1 MNKTLKRIL
10 NIALLLVL
18 LAAMLLPLTRLTAR
32 KDSTVRFDA
41 FLDHAGSYDVLFFGT
56 SHVRDG
62 VLPLELWETYGIS
75 AYNCASSGASL
86 PTTYWAMK
94 NALEQAQPEL
104 IVLDC
109 CLIRYPEK
117 SNDMSSLHD
126 MMDPYPLT
134 LTKLSA
140 AMDLCD
146 GEEQRGNLY
155 ELIFPFSV
163 YHSRWDQLTEEDFSP
178 QTNAANGATP
188 KVNVAAPNDFSPS
201 TRKAVLDPALPGVV
215 YLEKFIEECQSRG
228 IQLLLTYLPYAAP
241 SEDVEEA
248 NAVADLA
255 EKYGLHYINFFNEDL
270 IDLDTDLFDSFSHL
284 NPSGAQKVTAYLGE
298 YISRHYSVSDR
309 RGDSAYAWIDQ
320 ALTNYRGYMR
330 SLLGAERYLAGYLAL
345 LHDAS
350 YTPVIH
356 IPAGS
361 PVYGS
366 ELSLKLIENIPLEE
380 KPALLRQA
388 AESGAEYLLVVD
400 SAAGKI
406 HEFVGEMPKELICSL
421 GSLSLE
427 NGRLCLDGA
436 EYAPVA
442 AGDTDAALD
451 CFVFDSASGLHLDI
465 DRSFTLGD
473 EGFVV
478 AY

>member
-18 LAAMLLPLTRLTAR
+18 LFAMLLPLMRLTAR
-32 KDSTVRFDA
+32 KEGPARFVS
-41 FLDHAGSYDVLFFGT
+41 FFDHARDYDVLFFGT

-109 CLIRYPEK
+109 CRIRYPEK
-117 SNDMSSLHD
+117 RNDMASLHD

-134 LTKLSA
+134 LTKVAA

-146 GEEQRGNLY
+146 GEEQRRELY

-163 YHSRWDQLTEEDFSP
+163 YHSRWEELTEEDFSP
-178 QTNAANGATP
+178 QPNAANGATP
-188 KVNVAAPNDFSPS
+188 KVNVAEPNDFSPTS
-201 TRKAVLDPALPGVV
+201 RKADLDPALPGVV
-215 YLEKFIEECQSRG
+215 YLERFIADCQSRG

-241 SEDVEEA
+241 PADVEEA

-255 EKYGLHYINFFNEDL
+255 EKYGLGYINFFDEAL
-270 IDLDTDLFDSFSHL
+270 IDMDTDLFDSFSHL

-298 YISRHYSVSDR
+298 YISRNYSVSDR
-309 RGDSAYAWIDQ
+309 RGDSAYAWMDQ
-320 ALTNYRGYMR
+320 ALAAYRGHMR
-330 SLLGAERYLAGYLAL
+330 SLLGEEQYLSGYLAL

-350 YTPVIH
+350 YAPVIH

-361 PVYGS
+361 PLYAS
-366 ELSLKLIENIPLEE
+366 PLSLKLIENIPLEG
-380 KPALLRQA
+380 KPTLLRQA
-388 AESGAEYLLVVD
+388 AEAGAEYLLVVD
-400 SAAGKI
+400 SAAGEI
-406 HEFVGEMPKELICSL
+406 YEFAGELPAGLSCSL
-421 GSLSLE
+421 GQLRFADGVLSL
-427 NGRLCLDGA
+427 NGS
-436 EYAPVA
+436 EYAISTEAEERV
-442 AGDTDAALD
+442 LD
-451 CFVFDSASGLHLDI
+451 CFVFDSSGGLHLGL
-465 DRSFTLGD
+465 DRSFLPGED
-473 EGFVV
+473 GFVI

>member
-18 LAAMLLPLTRLTAR
+18 LIAMLLPLMRLTAQ
-32 KDSTVRFDA
+32 KDNTVRFDS
-41 FLDHAGSYDVLFFGT
+41 FFDHAGDYNVLFFGT

-62 VLPLELWETYGIS
+62 VLPLELWESYGIS

-86 PTTYWAMK
+86 PTTYWAMR

-109 CLIRYPEK
+109 CRIRYPEK
-117 SNDMSSLHD
+117 RNDMASLHD

-134 LTKLSA
+134 LTKVAA

-146 GEEQRGNLY
+146 SEEMRGELY

-163 YHSRWDQLTEEDFSP
+163 YHSRWEQLTAEDFSP
-178 QTNAANGATP
+178 QSNAANGATP
-188 KVNVAAPNDFSPS
+188 KVNVAVPNDFSPS
-201 TRKAVLDPALPGVV
+201 ARKTALDPALPGVV

-241 SEDVEEA
+241 PEDVEEA

-255 EKYGLHYINFFNEDL
+255 EKYGLHYINFLAEDL

-298 YISRHYSVSDR
+298 FISRHYTVSDL
-309 RGDSAYAWIDQ
+309 RGDSAYAWMDE
-320 ALTNYRGYMR
+320 ALSTYRGYMR
-330 SLLGAERYLAGYLAL
+330 SLLGEERYLAGYLAL
-345 LHDAS
+345 LRDAS
-350 YTPVIH
+350 YAPVIH

-361 PVYGS
+361 SLYASP
-366 ELSLKLIENIPLEE
+366 LFLKLIENIPLAE
-380 KPALLRQA
+380 KPTLLRQA
-388 AESGAEYLLVVD
+388 AETGAAYLLVVD
-400 SAAGKI
+400 SAAGEI
-406 HEFVGEMPKELICSL
+406 HEFVGEMPKELNCSL
-421 GSLSLE
+421 GRLSFE
-427 NGRLCLDGA
+427 NGRLCLDGT

-442 AGDTDAALD
+442 PDSTDTALD
-451 CFVFDSASGLHLDI
+451 CFVFDSASGLHLDF
-465 DRSFTLGD
+465 DRGFTLGD

>member
-10 NIALLLVL
+10 NLALLLVL
-18 LAAMLLPLTRLTAR
+18 LVSLLLPLMRLTAR
-32 KDSTVRFDA
+32 KESTARFDS
-41 FLDHAGSYDVLFFGT
+41 FFDHAGSYDVLFFGT

-62 VLPLELWETYGIS
+62 VFPLELWETYGIS
-75 AYNCASSGASL
+75 AYNCASSGASI

-109 CLIRYPEK
+109 CRIRYAETC
-117 SNDMSSLHD
+117 NDMSSLHD

-134 LTKLSA
+134 LAKVAA
-140 AMDLCD
+140 AMDLRD
-146 GEEQRGNLY
+146 SKEQRGEML

-163 YHSRWDQLTEEDFSP
+163 YHSRWDQLTAEDFSP
-178 QTNAANGATP
+178 QPNVANGATP
-188 KVNVAAPNDFSPS
+188 KVNVAVPNDFSPS
-201 TRKAVLDPALPGVV
+201 TRKTELAPSLPGVV
-215 YLEKFIEECQSRG
+215 YLEKIIAECQSRG

-241 SEDVEEA
+241 PEDVEEA
-248 NAVADLA
+248 NAVAGLA
-255 EKYGLHYINFFNEDL
+255 EKYGLHYINFLDEDL

-298 YISRHYSVSDR
+298 YISRHYTVSDR
-309 RGDSAYAWIDQ
+309 RGDSGYAWMDE
-320 ALTNYRGYMR
+320 ALTDYRGYMQ
-330 SLLGAERYLAGYLAL
+330 SLLADERYLAGYLAL

-366 ELSLKLIENIPLEE
+366 ELYLKLIENVSLDG
-380 KPALLRQA
+380 KPALLRQT

-400 SAAGKI
+400 RSDGKLY
-406 HEFVGEMPKELICSL
+406 EFAGEMPDGLSCSL
-421 GSLSLE
+421 GQLRFAEGCLSL
-427 NGRLCLDGA
+427 NGT
-436 EYAPVA
+436 EYAVPSETEETV
-442 AGDTDAALD
+442 LD
-451 CFVFDSASGLHLDI
+451 CFVFHSASGVHLGL
-465 DRSFTLGD
+465 DRGFALGG
-473 EGFVV
+473 EGFVI

>member
-10 NIALLLVL
+10 NIVLLLVL

-32 KDSTVRFDA
+32 KESTVRFDA
-41 FLDHAGSYDVLFFGT
+41 FFDHAGSYDVLFFGT

-109 CLIRYPEK
+109 CRIRYPEK
-117 SNDMSSLHD
+117 CNDMSSLHD

-134 LTKLSA
+134 LTKVAA
-140 AMDLCD
+140 AMDLRD
-146 GEEQRGNLY
+146 SQEQRGEMY

-163 YHSRWDQLTEEDFSP
+163 YHSRWDRLTTEDFSP
-178 QTNAANGATP
+178 QPNAANGATP

-215 YLEKFIEECQSRG
+215 YLEKIIAECQSRG

-241 SEDVEEA
+241 PADVEEA
-248 NAVADLA
+248 NAVAGLA
-255 EKYGLHYINFFNEDL
+255 EKYGLHYVNFLAEDL

-298 YISRHYSVSDR
+298 YISQHYSVSDR
-309 RGDSAYAWIDQ
+309 RGDSAYAWMDA

-330 SLLGAERYLAGYLAL
+330 SLLADERYLAGYLAL

-366 ELSLKLIENIPLEE
+366 ELSLKLVENLPLEG
-380 KPALLRQA
+380 KPALLCQA
-388 AESGAEYLLVVD
+388 AESGAEYLLMVD
-400 SAAGKI
+400 SAAGEI
-406 HEFVGEMPKELICSL
+406 HEFVGEMPKELNCSL
-421 GSLSLE
+421 GSLRFE
-427 NGRLCLDGA
+427 KGRLCLDGV
-436 EYAPVA
+436 EYAPAV
-442 AGDTDAALD
+442 TDETAIVLD
-451 CFVFDSASGLHLDI
+451 CFVFDSSGGLHLGL
-465 DRSFTLGD
+465 DRSFLPGED
-473 EGFVV
+473 GFVI